1 MHNLK
6 YIRENTDLFK
16 KKISNRNVKINLDEL
31 IHLDKKIREI
41 IQKKEKLEQEKK
53 SISKSQDKSKF
64 EKSKKISLEIES
76 YEKEQSELKVKINSI
91 VNFIP
96 NIALDDVPV
105 GKDDTSNKELK
116 TQGKVPKF
124 NFK

>member
-1 MHNLK
+1 M
-6 YIRENTDLFK
+6 
-16 KKISNRNVKINLDEL
+16 
-31 IHLDKKIREI
+31 
-41 IQKKEKLEQEKK
+41 
-53 SISKSQDKSKF
+53 
-64 EKSKKISLEIES
+64 
-76 YEKEQSELKVKINSI
+76 KVKINSI

-124 NFK
+124 NFKAKSHYEIGTNLDLIDFDLATKTSGSRFVF